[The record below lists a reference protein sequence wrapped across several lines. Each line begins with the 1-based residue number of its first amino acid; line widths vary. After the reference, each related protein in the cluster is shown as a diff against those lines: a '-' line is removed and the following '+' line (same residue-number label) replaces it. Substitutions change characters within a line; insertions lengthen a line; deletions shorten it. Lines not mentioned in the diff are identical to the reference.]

1 MSQLEFIKTPIIEE
15 MKSFETQFKSSM
27 KSKIPLLNIIVEYLY
42 RNKGKQMRPMFVFLS
57 AKMNGEINPS
67 TFIAAS
73 MIEMLH
79 TATLVHDDVVDES
92 FERRGFFSIN
102 ALWKSKMAV
111 LLGDYLFAQGLLL
124 SVKNKEYELLDI
136 VSEAVRETME
146 GELLQMNYSR
156 GLNINEEKYFEIISK
171 KTAALIASC
180 TACGAKSVG
189 LDPEHVSLM
198 KEFGK
203 LTGIAFQI
211 KDDLL
216 DYKRNG
222 LIGKPTGNDIK
233 EKKLTLPLIYAIENA
248 ESSIKRQ
255 IINTIKNHNKNQNRV
270 NEVIDYVIKSG
281 GIEFSEVKMKEYKE
295 KAINIL
301 DNFPDNDSKKSLI
314 ELVNFTIS
322 RSK

>member
-1 MSQLEFIKTPIIEE
+1 MSQLDLIKTPILEE

-27 KSKIPLLNIIVEYLY
+27 KSKIPLLNIIIDFIY

-57 AKMNGEINPS
+57 AKMNGTINPS

-92 FERRGFFSIN
+92 FERRGLFSIN

-111 LLGDYLFAQGLLL
+111 LLGDYLLAQGLLL
-124 SVKNKEYELLDI
+124 SVKNKEYDLLDI
-136 VSEAVRETME
+136 VSEAVKQTME
-146 GELLQMNYSR
+146 GEILQMKYSR
-156 GLNINEEKYFEIISK
+156 GLNINEVKYFEIISK
-171 KTAALIASC
+171 KTAALIGSC

-189 LDPEHVSLM
+189 LSAEQVALM
-198 KEFGK
+198 KEFGT

-216 DYKRNG
+216 DYKKNG

-233 EKKLTLPLIYAIENA
+233 EKKLTLPLIYAIEK
-248 ESSIKRQ
+248 SSPSNKKQ
-255 IINTIKNHNKNQNRV
+255 IINTIKNHNKNQKRV

-281 GIEFSEVKMKEYKE
+281 GIEFSEEKMKEYRD

-301 DNFPDNDSKKSLI
+301 NNFPDNDSKNSLI
-314 ELVNFTIS
+314 ELVNYTTD
-322 RSK
+322 RTK